1 MAYQGDLTMINTLL
15 ENNWIPDFLIR
26 RQIRSLNRQRLRS
39 ETEQLHLGA
48 KEKLIDQLKLMPVA
62 IETQAANDQH
72 YEVPPQFFQKS
83 LGKHLKYSCCYWPEG
98 TNNLD
103 NAEKNMLEL
112 TCERA
117 GLSDGQTV
125 LELGC
130 GWGAISLWMAEHYPN
145 SKILSVSNSADQ
157 KRYIE
162 EQAANRGIRNLE
174 LETCDMNQFDTEQTF
189 DRVVSVEMF
198 EHMKNYEKLMARI
211 SRWMKPDG
219 RLFVHIFSHK
229 KFAYHFETEGE
240 SNWMGQH
247 FFTGGIMP
255 SDDLL
260 GHFDR
265 DLTIEQQWQVNGF
278 HYHKTA
284 EAWLENMQIH
294 EEDIR
299 KIFRDTYG
307 SDQAT
312 KWWVYWRI
320 FFMAC
325 SELWLT
331 NHGEEW
337 IVSHYLLRKT
347 TL

>member
-1 MAYQGDLTMINTLL
+1 MINTLL

-26 RQIRSLNRQRLRS
+26 QQIRSLNRQRLRS

-103 NAEKNMLEL
+103 DAEKKMLEL

-174 LETCDMNQFDTEQTF
+174 LETCDMNQFDTEQIF

-284 EAWLENMQIH
+284 EAWLENMHIH

>member
-1 MAYQGDLTMINTLL
+1 MINTLL

-103 NAEKNMLEL
+103 DAEKKMLEL

-162 EQAANRGIRNLE
+162 EQSANRGIRNLE

-299 KIFRDTYG
+299 KIFGDTYG
-307 SDQAT
+307 SDQTT